1 MAHDEGVKLQR
12 YKGLGEMN
20 PEQLWETTLDPNQ
33 RTLLQVKVSQ
43 VDEAKKL
50 FETLMGDVVEPRREF
65 IQSHALEVQNL
76 DV

>member
-1 MAHDEGVKLQR
+1 VGDDARSQPAH
-12 YKGLGEMN
+12 
-20 PEQLWETTLDPNQ
+20 
-33 RTLLQVKVSQ
+33 LLQVKVSHA
-43 VDEAKKL
+43 DEASKL